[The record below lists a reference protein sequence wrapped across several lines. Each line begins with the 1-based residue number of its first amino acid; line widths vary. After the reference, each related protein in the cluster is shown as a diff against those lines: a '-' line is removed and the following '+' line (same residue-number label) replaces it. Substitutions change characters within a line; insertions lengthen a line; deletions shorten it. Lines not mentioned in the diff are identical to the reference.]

1 MSKTPTEKK
10 FSQRNKPYVM
20 PVSSQRENTPP
31 KENESQGSLQG
42 SSHGPSQG
50 SSQGSSQESVVLSPR
65 AQHGRFLGYGE
76 FEKGAVEETYDTF
89 IKF

>member
-31 KENESQGSLQG
+31 KENESQGSSQR
-42 SSHGPSQG
+42 SSRE
-50 SSQGSSQESVVLSPR
+50 SSQ
-65 AQHGRFLGYGE
+65 
-76 FEKGAVEETYDTF
+76 
-89 IKF
+89 